1 MYPAAFLGASPKV
14 KELKLYSRAH
24 MLIVVSKGSVMWYKT
39 ELHAFTWIVEDAD
52 IVISFWDPRL
62 ENSAWNLL
70 V

>member
-52 IVISFWDPRL
+52 IVISF
-62 ENSAWNLL
+62 
-70 V
+70 